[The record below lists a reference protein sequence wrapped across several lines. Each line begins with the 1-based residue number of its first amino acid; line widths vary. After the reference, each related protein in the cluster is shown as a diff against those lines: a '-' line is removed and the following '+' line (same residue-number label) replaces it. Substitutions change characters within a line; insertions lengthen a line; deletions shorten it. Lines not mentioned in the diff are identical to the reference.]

1 MKSFIKFIQEEVE
14 LEEANQ
20 VKMSALKLGDTVKLN
35 KRFGGKQGTVKEVHP
50 NGATVHVSG
59 TETPVFA
66 HHSNFTKID
75 VQKEEAELDEVSKQ
89 TLVNYMDKS
98 KKDVKDMQKKYNAGK
113 LTPDEDK
120 RFDRRL
126 SGQNIAMNKFHGRA
140 KVPASGTDKAY
151 DAAQKAL
158 KKEEV
163 HEASN
168 LRITKIYNKFPKKA
182 TYAVHSLDR
191 KYFKEFD
198 NKEDAEKHLESKK
211 S

>member
-1 MKSFIKFIQEEVE
+1 MKSFIKFISESNEE
-14 LEEANQ
+14 
-20 VKMSALKLGDTVKLN
+20 
-35 KRFGGKQGTVKEVHP
+35 
-50 NGATVHVSG
+50 
-59 TETPVFA
+59 
-66 HHSNFTKID
+66 
-75 VQKEEAELDEVSKQ
+75 ELDEVSKQ

-163 HEASN
+163 NEASN
-168 LRITKIYNKFPKKA
+168 LRITKIYHKKNA
-182 TYAVHSLDR
+182 TYAVHSPDR

-198 NKEDAEKHLESKK
+198 NEADAKKHLESKK